1 MVRVLPVAEMEAVAA
16 GAEMEVVAAA
26 AAAGARLHRRRGRRQ
41 RERLDGDDSR
51 GAERL
56 AFVLFGR
63 PAHAH
68 GPA

>member
-26 AAAGARLHRRRGRRQ
+26 AAAGGRLHCRRGRRQ
-41 RERLDGDDSR
+41 RERLDGVDSR
-51 GAERL
+51 GL